1 MVQWESC
8 WIDADIAP
16 AGRVIEVLLR
26 RVVRVQNQMLVQ
38 WACTMIPIYVV
49 RRRHADG
56 DIVVDE
62 AMVVAVVGR

>member
-1 MVQWESC
+1 MWKLD
-8 WIDADIAP
+8 DALKQFTW
-16 AGRVIEVLLR
+16 VLLR
-26 RVVRVQNQMLVQ
+26 RVVRVQNQMLAQ

>member
-1 MVQWESC
+1 MWKLD
-8 WIDADIAP
+8 DALKQFTW
-16 AGRVIEVLLR
+16 VLLR

>member
-1 MVQWESC
+1 
-8 WIDADIAP
+8 
-16 AGRVIEVLLR
+16 VLLR